1 MGIFRKLAVKGKNL
15 LARALAAF
23 DRIES
28 PLVRLLVGAMLAGL
42 AFWLAWKAAPLLI
55 LLAALVV
62 ATWCLLTASGTK
74 DSDE

>member
-15 LARALAAF
+15 MARALAAF

-55 LLAALVV
+55 LFGVLIV
-62 ATWCLLTASGTK
+62 ATYCLLTTSRAK
-74 DSDE
+74 DGE